1 MTHTHDVINSLF
13 TSLINATKVEN
24 SGSESENEPAMTVPR
39 GKEEATAARCRL
51 CGKKSR
57 KTVNIFAPGGLS
69 GLIEDCLR
77 LKVRRNF
84 SFSIHLYAFL

>member
-1 MTHTHDVINSLF
+1 
-13 TSLINATKVEN
+13 VEN

-57 KTVNIFAPGGLS
+57 KTTNIFAPGGLS

-77 LKVRRNF
+77 LKVRQ
-84 SFSIHLYAFL
+84 SFSSPPSYYLNQILISGRRRRWLAWSGVR